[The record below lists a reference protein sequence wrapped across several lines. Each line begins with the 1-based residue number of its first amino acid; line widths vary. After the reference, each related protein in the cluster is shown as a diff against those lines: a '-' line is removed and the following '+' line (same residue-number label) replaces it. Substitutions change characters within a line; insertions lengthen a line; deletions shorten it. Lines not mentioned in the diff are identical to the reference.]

1 MVYICIPAHNEERT
15 IGVLLWKIRRV
26 MVDFGRDF
34 EILVLND
41 ASTDET
47 GQLLDEYRRVVP
59 LHVLTE
65 RTRIGYSAATE
76 KLLRESVKRAAY
88 PKRDA
93 AITLQADFSEDP
105 AGMVPLIKS
114 LEGGADIVAG
124 VLGTDR
130 EAQPRSARLTRW
142 LARILLRGT
151 LRTSPV
157 SDPLNGFRAYR
168 VIVLKKAFRAAE
180 GSEFLRGDGWA
191 ANLEILGRL
200 VPHARRVEDAVL
212 EESPDRRVRQSRFK
226 ALKTLRSLR
235 SVRNRVRFA
244 PEGGPVA

>member
-1 MVYICIPAHNEERT
+1 MRTSWPESSERT
-15 IGVLLWKIRRV
+15 AK
-26 MVDFGRDF
+26 
-34 EILVLND
+34 
-41 ASTDET
+41 
-47 GQLLDEYRRVVP
+47 
-59 LHVLTE
+59 
-65 RTRIGYSAATE
+65 
-76 KLLRESVKRAAY
+76 
-88 PKRDA
+88 
-93 AITLQADFSEDP
+93 
-105 AGMVPLIKS
+105 
-114 LEGGADIVAG
+114 
-124 VLGTDR
+124 
-130 EAQPRSARLTRW
+130 AQPRSARLTRW